1 MERKVSKRQK
11 FEEWQAAER
20 ARLTDQCL
28 APGRRR
34 LSPPLHRQL
43 LVLMCSPWEQTE
55 RRALLCRTEPL
66 LRKQLLED
74 RKMKTNFNFPVTCS
88 APKPKFHHT
97 YPRKDS
103 FEEAREK
110 AVRHAL
116 TDTSLHIR
124 LTETDKYLEPQLVAE
139 WWERCVH
146 QTPPH
151 EWLKTGDCHTSQ
163 DLKRR
168 ISLQL
173 KRLWCVLMVLWG

>member
-1 MERKVSKRQK
+1 
-11 FEEWQAAER
+11 
-20 ARLTDQCL
+20 
-28 APGRRR
+28 
-34 LSPPLHRQL
+34 
-43 LVLMCSPWEQTE
+43 MCSPWEQTE
-55 RRALLCRTEPL
+55 KSALCRTEPL

-74 RKMKTNFNFPVTCS
+74 RTRKTNVNFPQTRS

-124 LTETDKYLEPQLVAE
+124 LTETHKYLEPQLAAE

-146 QTPPH
+146 QTPPR

-173 KRLWCVLMVLWG
+173 KRLWCTLMALWLTFIKHLVDYLLVTRADPDQSVRKSWSATRPLKGQT